1 MPALQLDKLS
11 RRVGAVRQSGGG
23 GREDL
28 LGSLTKGR
36 PIRATSTP
44 ALPSLKEVL
53 RVSVQWFGGGGG
65 GDVLGASSWS
75 CSASAPAAGTERGAE
90 GDKLAPKCRGFPWST
105 VCFPDC
111 LYSLKPL
118 PADPRSS
125 VGFCIPQ
132 VQDTSTARLPVA
144 LGTGV
149 GCSSSQLKVKE
160 IPINPLKAGSA
171 KGNICPCF

>member
-11 RRVGAVRQSGGG
+11 RRAGAVRQSGGG
-23 GREDL
+23 GREGS

-75 CSASAPAAGTERGAE
+75 RSASAPAAGTEHGAE

-111 LYSLKPL
+111 LYPLKPL

-132 VQDTSTARLPVA
+132 VQDTSTARLP
-144 LGTGV
+144 
-149 GCSSSQLKVKE
+149 
-160 IPINPLKAGSA
+160 
-171 KGNICPCF
+171 